1 MINKITNLY
10 YRTIYELESWNWTM
24 ILLGIISIQLT
35 ILLFVTLN
43 NRSSEPEFTK
53 NSLEL
58 ILTINGL
65 FSAILVTYFFNR
77 ISWILTINKETHE
90 EAIVFSQK
98 ITEFRRI
105 LKKLTDFYGVWEDD
119 NATKSLLGQKAYK
132 RIDYYDL
139 KMLSIS
145 DYQPEEKEA
154 IEKLQKDERYKE
166 SQTGL
171 YLGMISL
178 VYDRKSDNI
187 RPGDELYKDY
197 QVKGRYNFEHVQKWV
212 EVDYASRLG
221 YAFQKDYQFIHYGRL
236 SKKSQKYILDA
247 CIRINPKYADYEL
260 DNKLMS
266 EICDDMNEHY
276 FKELYQLLLD
286 LRKGLS
292 GINLIIFVI
301 LISSLV
307 FGVLFPFFTYF
318 MIQDLE
324 LKKSL
329 SNLLIG
335 INFGLLFF
343 FVTNLYGIIKK
354 EIIWK

>member
-1 MINKITNLY
+1 
-10 YRTIYELESWNWTM
+10 M
-24 ILLGIISIQLT
+24 ILLGIISIQLA
-35 ILLFVTLN
+35 ILLFVKLS
-43 NRSSEPEFTK
+43 NRPSEPEFVN

-77 ISWILTINKETHE
+77 ISWILNINKETHE
-90 EAIVFSQK
+90 EAIFFSQK

-105 LKKLTDFYGVWEDD
+105 LKKLTEFYGVWEDD
-119 NATKSLLGQKAYK
+119 NATKSLLNQEPYK
-132 RIDYYDL
+132 YIDYYDL

-145 DYQPEEKEA
+145 DYEPEDKEL
-154 IEKLQKDERYKE
+154 IEKLQNDKRYKE

-178 VYDRKSDNI
+178 VRDRKSDRI
-187 RPGDELYKDY
+187 FPDTELYKDY
-197 QVKGRYNFEHVQKWV
+197 QIKGRYNFEHVQKWV

-221 YAFQKDYQFIHYGRL
+221 YAFEKDYQFIHYNRL

-247 CIRINPKYADYEL
+247 CIRINPKYAEYEL
-260 DNKLMS
+260 NNKLMS

-292 GINLIIFVI
+292 GINLIIFII

-307 FGVLFPFFTYF
+307 FGVLIPFFTYF
-318 MIQDLE
+318 IVQDLG
-324 LKKSL
+324 LQYSL
-329 SNLLIG
+329 TTLLIG